1 MTPILTVIVLAVV
14 TWFAGGMIWNIRKGS
29 AAMHWM
35 QGGLPLLGERT
46 TVRWLGT
53 SSVELAIQQAKPPFA
68 QVVLVV
74 FLEPR
79 DVPWLWAIARS
90 RGRRDTLIVRARLR
104 QTPERELEVLDR
116 RSWSGREALRSIRSE
131 GWFELE
137 GAGPGGVSLL
147 VKKRAGGV
155 AQKDSLLDLA
165 RGAGMNVRRLSV
177 GCNEPHLELHVDL
190 PPRSADAAG
199 FFSALRGIGERA
211 GR

>member
-1 MTPILTVIVLAVV
+1 LTVIVLAVV

-53 SSVELAIQQAKPPFA
+53 SSVELAIQQAKPPFS

-79 DVPWLWAIARS
+79 DVPWLWAITRS
-90 RGRRDTLIVRARLR
+90 RGRRDTLIVRAGLR
-104 QTPERELEVLDR
+104 RSPKRELEVLDR
-116 RSWSGREALRSIRSE
+116 RSWSGREALRRIHGE
-131 GWFELE
+131 GWSELE
-137 GAGPGGVSLL
+137 GAGPGGVSLV
-147 VKKRAGGV
+147 VKREGGEAAG
-155 AQKDSLLDLA
+155 DSLLDLA
-165 RGAGMNVRRLSV
+165 RGAGMRVRRLSV

>member
-1 MTPILTVIVLAVV
+1 VTPILTVIVLAVV

-29 AAMHWM
+29 AAMRWM

-79 DVPWLWAIARS
+79 DVPWLWAVSHS
-90 RGRRDTLIVRARLR
+90 RGRRDTLIVRASLR

-116 RSWSGREALRSIRSE
+116 RSWSGREALRGVQGDGWSE
-131 GWFELE
+131 LK

-147 VKKRAGGV
+147 VKRKGGG
-155 AQKDSLLDLA
+155 ARGDSLLELA
-165 RGAGMNVRRLSV
+165 RGAGMRVRRLSV

-199 FFSALRGIGERA
+199 FFSALRGIGEGA

>member
-1 MTPILTVIVLAVV
+1 VTPILTVILLAVV
-14 TWFAGGMIWNIRKGS
+14 AWFAAGMIWNIRKGS
-29 AAMHWM
+29 AAMRWM

-53 SSVELAIQQAKPPFA
+53 SSVELAIPQAKPPFA
-68 QVVLVV
+68 QVVLIV

-79 DVPWLWAIARS
+79 DVPWLWAVARS
-90 RGRRDTLIVRARLR
+90 RGRRDTLIIRAGLR
-104 QTPERELEVLDR
+104 RTPKRELEVLDR
-116 RSWSGREALRSIRSE
+116 SSWSGREALRRVQGDGWSE
-131 GWFELE
+131 LK

-147 VKKRAGGV
+147 VKLEGGG
-155 AQKDSLLDLA
+155 ARDDSLLDLA
-165 RGAGMNVRRLSV
+165 RGAGMSVRRLSV

-199 FFSALRGIGERA
+199 FFSALRGLGERA

>member
-1 MTPILTVIVLAVV
+1 
-14 TWFAGGMIWNIRKGS
+14 
-29 AAMHWM
+29 
-35 QGGLPLLGERT
+35 LGERT

-79 DVPWLWAIARS
+79 DVPWLWAVSRS

-116 RSWSGREALRSIRSE
+116 RSWSGREVLRRIDGE
-131 GWFELE
+131 GWLELE

-147 VKKRAGGV
+147 VKRAGGV
-155 AQKDSLLDLA
+155 AQEDSLLDLA